1 MVWIRRTKQNEKS
14 KLCYINTDIFIF
26 HVKTDNTYKEIT
38 KNVEKRFDTSNYKLE
53 KPQQIEE
60 KIHRFNERYFVW
72 LRAKTCSYLTDDND
86 ESKKAKN
93 TKKFVIKKTT

>member
-1 MVWIRRTKQNEKS
+1 MVWIRRANQNEKP
-14 KLCYINTDIFIF
+14 KLCHMNTDIFTF
-26 HVKTDNTYKEIT
+26 HVKTDNTYKEIA
-38 KNVEKRFDTSNYKLE
+38 KNVEKRFETSNHKLE

-60 KIHRFNERYFVW
+60 KIHRFNERYFAW

-86 ESKKAKN
+86 KSEKAKN